1 MMSASLSDASP
12 APRRIEFEDPH
23 AGIGNLQEA
32 EVTRV
37 RMLRGGWRWAL
48 VVAAAATI
56 LLCIN
61 QQFSLRFFIGYTQL
75 NTEYFYLLIALMLP
89 FTFLIFPGTESA
101 PLDRIPW
108 YDILLFIATFACAI
122 LLMRSVRKAAELGW
136 EFGDPPKPIIWAGY
150 LMWIVLMEALRRT
163 GGCSLLLSVFPF
175 TVYPLFAGAAW
186 LGPLKGNQSDLEQT
200 TAYHMLSTESLLGI
214 PIQAFADVVIG
225 FLVFGTALMM
235 TGAGKFFINIAFAM
249 CGTFRGGAAKV
260 CIFAS
265 GLLGMMSG
273 SIISNVL
280 TAGTMTI
287 PVMKKSGFRAS
298 YAAAIEAC
306 ASTGAVL
313 APPVMGATAFVIA
326 QFLNVSYADVA
337 LAAIIPAAL
346 YYIGLFMQVDSYAAR
361 HGLKGIPRSELPKV
375 MDTIKAGWYYVFVI
389 ALLIV
394 MLLYFKRESHAPF
407 YATALLL
414 VLNQAFSKDTRW
426 TFTTISKFLEVNG
439 RTFVELVGIL
449 AGCGLLIGAFSMTGV
464 VSSLANDLLRIA
476 GDNPFLLLGMCA
488 FTSLILG
495 LGLTTTACYI
505 FLAILVAPA
514 LEKLGLHRMAVHMFI
529 FYWGMLSSITPPVA
543 IASFAAAGIA
553 GSPAMKTGWESM
565 WVGSIIY
572 FIPFFFVLNPA
583 LVLQGPSPYLAGL
596 GLMALAAFGT
606 LFICGGIQGYQAFVG
621 DLRGAGALEWPLRAL
636 LVIGG
641 SVADYIPELGNA
653 DPAHFGIS
661 LATLDGHVYEVGD
674 TKVPFTIQSMSKP
687 FVFALALDTLGAA
700 RVESVIGVEPSG
712 DPFNSIRLNAENH
725 PFNPMVNAG
734 AIACSGLIYEAKG
747 DDAFDY
753 IRQALGRFAGRD
765 LDIDDAV
772 YASESTTGDRNRAIG
787 YLLRTN
793 AVIRD
798 NVVAVLEVYFRQCAI
813 LVTARDIA
821 VMAATLANRGINP
834 VTGEQVLSAY
844 AISRA

>member
-1 MMSASLSDASP
+1 MPSLPDNSEAAAAAGAAAAP
-12 APRRIEFEDPH
+12 ARVVFDDPH
-23 AGIGNLQEA
+23 AGAGNMQEA

-37 RMLRGGWRWAL
+37 RTLHGAWRVAL
-48 VVAAAATI
+48 VAATAATI

-61 QQFSLRFFIGYTQL
+61 QQFTLRFFVDYTQL

-89 FTFLIFPGTESA
+89 FTFLIFPGSETA

-108 YDILLFIATFACAI
+108 YDVVLFVATFAASI
-122 LLMRSVRKAAELGW
+122 WLMAHIREAAQFGW
-136 EFGDPPKPIIWAGY
+136 EYAGAPNSVIAGGLVMWA
-150 LMWIVLMEALRRT
+150 VLMEALRRT
-163 GGCSLLLSVFPF
+163 GGWSLLLSVFPF
-175 TVYPLFAGAAW
+175 TVYPLFAEADW
-186 LGPLKGNQSDLEQT
+186 LGPFRGSQSTLDQA
-200 TAYHMLSTESLLGI
+200 TAYHVLSGESLLGI
-214 PIQAFADVVIG
+214 PIQAFADTVIG

-235 TGAGKFFINIAFAM
+235 TGAGKFFINIAFAL

-326 QFLNVSYADVA
+326 QFLNVGYAEVA
-337 LAAIIPAAL
+337 VAAIIPAAL
-346 YYIGLFMQVDSYAAR
+346 YYFGLFMQVDAYAAR
-361 HGLKGIPRSELPKV
+361 HGLEGIPRSELPRIW
-375 MDTIKAGWYYVFVI
+375 DTIKEGWYYVFVI

-394 MLLYFKRESHAPF
+394 MLLHFKRESHAPF

-414 VLNQAFSKDTRW
+414 VLNQLFSRDTRW
-426 TFTTISKFLEVNG
+426 TMTTLTKFLEVNG
-439 RTFVELVGIL
+439 RTFVELIGIL

-476 GDNPFLLLGMCA
+476 GDNAFLLLAMCA
-488 FTSLILG
+488 FTSLVLG

-514 LEKLGLHRMAVHMFI
+514 LEKVGLNRMAVHMFI

-583 LVLQGPSPYLAGL
+583 LVLQGSAPYLEAV
-596 GLMALAAFGT
+596 GLMAMIAIGT

-621 DLRGAGALEWPLRAL
+621 DLRQTGALEWPLRML
-636 LVIGG
+636 LIVGG
-641 SVADYIPELGNA
+641 FIIATPGG
-653 DPAHFGIS
+653 GI
-661 LATLDGHVYEVGD
+661 
-674 TKVPFTIQSMSKP
+674 VPLSQTQVMM
-687 FVFALALDTLGAA
+687 LGAA
-700 RVESVIGVEPSG
+700 ILAPSVLIATVLIRRNPPEPARWRS
-712 DPFNSIRLNAENH
+712 
-725 PFNPMVNAG
+725 
-734 AIACSGLIYEAKG
+734 
-747 DDAFDY
+747 
-753 IRQALGRFAGRD
+753 
-765 LDIDDAV
+765 
-772 YASESTTGDRNRAIG
+772 
-787 YLLRTN
+787 RT
-793 AVIRD
+793 
-798 NVVAVLEVYFRQCAI
+798 
-813 LVTARDIA
+813 
-821 VMAATLANRGINP
+821 
-834 VTGEQVLSAY
+834 
-844 AISRA
+844 

>member
-1 MMSASLSDASP
+1 MSDNGQAA
-12 APRRIEFEDPH
+12 ATAAAGAAAARKKVEFDDPH
-23 AGIGNLQEA
+23 AGVGGLQEA

-37 RMLRGGWRWAL
+37 RTLRGGWRWAL
-48 VVAAAATI
+48 VAATAATI

-61 QQFSLRFFIGYTQL
+61 QQFTLRFFVDFTQL
-75 NTEYFYLLIALMLP
+75 NTEYFYMLIALMLP
-89 FTFLIFPGTESA
+89 FTFLIFPGSEHA

-108 YDILLFIATFACAI
+108 YDIVLFVATFLASI
-122 LLMRSVRKAAELGW
+122 WLMANIRKAAQFGW
-136 EFGDPPKPIIWAGY
+136 EYAGAPTSVIAGGLVMWA
-150 LMWIVLMEALRRT
+150 VLMEALRRT
-163 GGCSLLLSVFPF
+163 GGWSLLLSVLPF
-175 TVYPLFAGAAW
+175 TVYPLFAEASW
-186 LGPLKGNQSDLEQT
+186 LGPFRGSQSTLDQA
-200 TAYHMLSTESLLGI
+200 TAYHVLSGESLLGI
-214 PIQAFADVVIG
+214 PIQAFADTVIG

-235 TGAGKFFINIAFAM
+235 TGAGKFFINIAFAL

-326 QFLNVSYADVA
+326 QFLNIGYAEVA
-337 LAAIIPAAL
+337 VAAIIPAAL
-346 YYIGLFMQVDSYAAR
+346 YYFGLFMQVDAYAAR
-361 HGLKGIPRSELPKV
+361 HGLEGIPRSELPRIW
-375 MDTIKAGWYYVFVI
+375 DTIKEGWYYIFVI
-389 ALLIV
+389 ALLVI
-394 MLLYFKRESHAPF
+394 MLLHFKRESHAPF

-414 VLNQAFSKDTRW
+414 VLNQLFSRDTRW
-426 TFTTISKFLEVNG
+426 TMTTLTKFLEVNG

-476 GDNPFLLLGMCA
+476 GDNAFLLLAMCA
-488 FTSLILG
+488 FTSLVLG

-514 LEKLGLHRMAVHMFI
+514 LEKVGLNRMAVHMFI

-583 LVLQGPSPYLAGL
+583 LVLQGSAPYLEAFGL
-596 GLMALAAFGT
+596 TAMIAIGT

-621 DLRGAGALEWPLRAL
+621 DLRQTGALEWPLRML
-636 LVIGG
+636 LIAGG
-641 SVADYIPELGNA
+641 FIIATPGG
-653 DPAHFGIS
+653 GI
-661 LATLDGHVYEVGD
+661 
-674 TKVPFTIQSMSKP
+674 VPLSQAQVMM
-687 FVFALALDTLGAA
+687 LGAA
-700 RVESVIGVEPSG
+700 
-712 DPFNSIRLNAENH
+712 
-725 PFNPMVNAG
+725 
-734 AIACSGLIYEAKG
+734 
-747 DDAFDY
+747 
-753 IRQALGRFAGRD
+753 
-765 LDIDDAV
+765 
-772 YASESTTGDRNRAIG
+772 
-787 YLLRTN
+787 
-793 AVIRD
+793 
-798 NVVAVLEVYFRQCAI
+798 I
-813 LVTARDIA
+813 LVPSVLVAAALIRRNPPEPARW
-821 VMAATLANRGINP
+821 R
-834 VTGEQVLSAY
+834 
-844 AISRA
+844 SRA

>member
-1 MMSASLSDASP
+1 MSSSTTT
-12 APRRIEFEDPH
+12 APQDETKRVVFDDPH
-23 AGIGNLQEA
+23 GAAANMQEA

-37 RMLRGGWRWAL
+37 RTLRGAWRWAL
-48 VVAAAATI
+48 VVATAATI

-89 FTFLIFPGTESA
+89 FTFLIFPGTSRA
-101 PLDRIPW
+101 SLDRIPW
-108 YDILLFIATFACAI
+108 YDLVLFVATFAAA
-122 LLMRSVRKAAELGW
+122 LMLMSNVRKAAEAGW
-136 EFGDPPKPIIWAGY
+136 EFGGAPTGVIAAG
-150 LMWIVLMEALRRT
+150 LVMWGMLMEALRRT
-163 GGCSLLLSVFPF
+163 GGWSLLLSVLPF
-175 TVYPLFAGAAW
+175 TVYPLFAEAGW
-186 LGPLKGNQSDLEQT
+186 LGPFRGTQSTLEQA
-200 TAYHMLSTESLLGI
+200 TAYHVLSGESLLGI
-214 PIQAFADVVIG
+214 PIQAFADTVIG

-235 TGAGKFFINIAFAM
+235 TGAGKFFINLAFAL

-337 LAAIIPAAL
+337 IAAIIPAVL
-346 YYIGLFMQVDSYAAR
+346 YYIGLFMQVDAYAAR
-361 HGLKGIPRSELPKV
+361 HKLKGIPRAELPRI
-375 MDTIKAGWYYVFVI
+375 MDTIKDGWYYVFVI

-414 VLNQAFSKDTRW
+414 VLNQFFSKDTRW
-426 TFTTISKFLEVNG
+426 TLATIGKFLEVNG

-464 VSSLANDLLRIA
+464 VSSLANDLLHIA
-476 GDNPFLLLGMCA
+476 GDNAFLLLGMCA
-488 FTSLILG
+488 LTSLILG

-514 LEKLGLHRMAVHMFI
+514 LEKLGLNRMAVHMFI

-572 FIPFFFVLNPA
+572 FLPFFFVLNPA

-596 GLMALAAFGT
+596 GLMGLAAFGT
-606 LFICGGIQGYQAFVG
+606 LFICGGIQGYQPFVG
-621 DLRGAGALEWPLRAL
+621 DLRGAGALEWPIRVL

-641 SVADYIPELGNA
+641 
-653 DPAHFGIS
+653 F
-661 LATLDGHVYEVGD
+661 
-674 TKVPFTIQSMSKP
+674 
-687 FVFALALDTLGAA
+687 
-700 RVESVIGVEPSG
+700 
-712 DPFNSIRLNAENH
+712 
-725 PFNPMVNAG
+725 
-734 AIACSGLIYEAKG
+734 
-747 DDAFDY
+747 
-753 IRQALGRFAGRD
+753 
-765 LDIDDAV
+765 
-772 YASESTTGDRNRAIG
+772 
-787 YLLRTN
+787 
-793 AVIRD
+793 
-798 NVVAVLEVYFRQCAI
+798 VVATPGGGIMPLSQMQVTLLGLAI
-813 LVTARDIA
+813 LLPTILIA
-821 VMAATLANRGINP
+821 LLLVRRQPVMPDGLRVP
-834 VTGEQVLSAY
+834 
-844 AISRA
+844 

>member
-1 MMSASLSDASP
+1 MSSVSAP
-12 APRRIEFEDPH
+12 ADDIPAAVVAAGAKRIEFDDPH
-23 AGIGNLQEA
+23 AGIGGLQEA
-32 EVTRV
+32 EVSRV
-37 RMLRGGWRWAL
+37 RTLRGAWRWTLILAT
-48 VVAAAATI
+48 AATI

-61 QQFSLRFFIGYTQL
+61 QQFSLRFFVGYTQL

-89 FTFLIFPGTESA
+89 FTFLIFPAWDSS
-101 PLDRIPW
+101 PLDRVPW
-108 YDILLFIATFACAI
+108 YDVLLFVTTFGSAI
-122 LLMRSVRKAAELGW
+122 VLMRTVRKAAEAGW
-136 EFGDPPKPIIWAGY
+136 EFGGAPAYVIVAG
-150 LMWIVLMEALRRT
+150 LVMWVVLMEALRRT
-163 GGCSLLLSVFPF
+163 GGWSLLLSVLPF
-175 TVYPLFAGAAW
+175 TVYPLFADAAW
-186 LGPLKGNQSDLEQT
+186 LGPFRGTESTLEQAT
-200 TAYHMLSTESLLGI
+200 SYHVLSGESLLGI
-214 PIQAFADVVIG
+214 PIQAFADTVIG

-235 TGAGKFFINIAFAM
+235 TGAGKFFINIAFAL

-298 YAAAIEAC
+298 YAGAIEAC

-337 LAAIIPAAL
+337 VAAIIPAAL

-361 HGLKGIPRSELPKV
+361 HGLRGIPRAELPKIW
-375 MDTIKAGWYYVFVI
+375 DTIKEGWYYIFVI

-394 MLLYFKRESHAPF
+394 MLLHFKRESHAPF

-414 VLNQAFSKDTRW
+414 VLNQFFSKDTRW
-426 TFTTISKFLEVNG
+426 TLSTINKFLEVNG

-464 VSSLANDLLRIA
+464 VSSLANDLLRLA
-476 GDNPFLLLGMCA
+476 GDNAFLLLVMCA
-488 FTSLILG
+488 FTSLVLG

-514 LEKLGLHRMAVHMFI
+514 LEKLGLNKMAVHMFI

-553 GSPAMKTGWESM
+553 GAPAMKTGWESM

-583 LVLQGPSPYLAGL
+583 LLLQGNNPYLEAIGL
-596 GLMALAAFGT
+596 TGLACFGII
-606 LFICGGIQGYQAFVG
+606 FICGGIQGYQAYVG
-621 DLRGAGALEWPLRAL
+621 DLRGAGVLEWPLRVL

-641 SVADYIPELGNA
+641 FVVATPGG
-653 DPAHFGIS
+653 GIMPLS
-661 LATLDGHVYEVGD
+661 QWQITALR
-674 TKVPFTIQSMSKP
+674 
-687 FVFALALDTLGAA
+687 LALLVPTLLGAVVLV
-700 RVESVIGVEPSG
+700 R
-712 DPFNSIRLNAENH
+712 
-725 PFNPMVNAG
+725 
-734 AIACSGLIYEAKG
+734 
-747 DDAFDY
+747 
-753 IRQALGRFAGRD
+753 
-765 LDIDDAV
+765 
-772 YASESTTGDRNRAIG
+772 RA
-787 YLLRTN
+787 
-793 AVIRD
+793 APVH
-798 NVVAVLEVYFRQCAI
+798 
-813 LVTARDIA
+813 
-821 VMAATLANRGINP
+821 AT
-834 VTGEQVLSAY
+834 
-844 AISRA
+844 